1 MKVLLEQTKLLA
13 RCVQWQTIECQ
24 TVYKMPGGALLSAK
38 QVNIVIM
45 THLEKI
51 DRSAV
56 YM

>member
-1 MKVLLEQTKLLA
+1 MKVLLEQTKLLD